1 MRHDD
6 ADEADA
12 AADRDRGAGGRGD
25 RDDRHIFQPLHRNA
39 EMACGR
45 LAQRQRVEP
54 ARQEGRR
61 RKSQRR

>member
-12 AADRDRGAGGRGD
+12 AADRDRGAGGRRDG
-25 RDDRHIFQPLHRNA
+25 DDRHIFQPLHRDA
-39 EMACGR
+39 EMAGGR

-54 ARQEGRR
+54 ARQERRGR
-61 RKSQRR
+61 QRQR